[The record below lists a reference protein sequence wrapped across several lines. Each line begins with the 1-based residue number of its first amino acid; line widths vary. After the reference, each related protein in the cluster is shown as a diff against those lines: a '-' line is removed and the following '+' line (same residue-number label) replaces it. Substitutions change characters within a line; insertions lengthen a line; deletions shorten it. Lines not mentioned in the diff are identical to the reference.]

1 MILINFPN
9 SMSVYTNKSTL
20 TYLVFKNTPV
30 DKRNNQCFLK
40 LKNLK
45 KNITFLCILSQLKY
59 LITLDLLHVTE

>member
-1 MILINFPN
+1 
-9 SMSVYTNKSTL
+9 MSVYTNKSTL

-45 KNITFLCILSQLKY
+45 KKYNVSLYFIPIEISYYFRFVTCDRMINELYFL
-59 LITLDLLHVTE
+59 